1 MLVSVPFYNRANFF
15 VLVTVLGFFAARFLS
30 SEHQTSSHSLDER
43 GLGGRQFGKYVTWF
57 FVGGDFYTAYSVIAV
72 PALVF
77 AVGAYGFFALPYTI
91 LVYPFVYLVMPKLWS
106 ATQASGLVTVRGC
119 THGSSRNHVALYTFS
134 SGLRAPAYTLLL
146 GMIALLGF
154 MAIAAGITA
163 KHATEIVPKLFD
175 RIFPEWF
182 AGFAFAAIAIGALVP
197 AAVMSIGASNLF
209 TRNLWKPLV
218 NPSITPEG
226 ETQVAKIVSLVV
238 KLGALVC
245 IVFLPTQFAIDLQLL
260 GGIWMLQISPSVVF
274 GLFLKKIDTT
284 GLFWGWCAGIV
295 LGTSLA
301 FSSGILKPVYGISL
315 GCETFIIYI
324 GLIALLLN
332 CVIAF
337 AFGLKNK

>member
-77 AVGAYGFFALPYTI
+77 AVGAYGFFALPYTF
-91 LVYPFVYLVMPKLWS
+91 LVYPYLYLVMPKLWS
-106 ATQASGLVTVRGC
+106 ATQASGLVTIRGC

-182 AGFAFAAIAIGALVP
+182 AGFAFAAIAIGAL
-197 AAVMSIGASNLF
+197 AI
-209 TRNLWKPLV
+209 
-218 NPSITPEG
+218 
-226 ETQVAKIVSLVV
+226 IVSFKSMHISYSTYFSGVKMIHLLLGPATVALAV
-238 KLGALVC
+238 PIYEQRQKLG
-245 IVFLPTQFAIDLQLL
+245 
-260 GGIWMLQISPSVVF
+260 
-274 GLFLKKIDTT
+274 
-284 GLFWGWCAGIV
+284 
-295 LGTSLA
+295 SLC
-301 FSSGILKPVYGISL
+301 FH
-315 GCETFIIYI
+315 C
-324 GLIALLLN
+324 
-332 CVIAF
+332 
-337 AFGLKNK
+337 